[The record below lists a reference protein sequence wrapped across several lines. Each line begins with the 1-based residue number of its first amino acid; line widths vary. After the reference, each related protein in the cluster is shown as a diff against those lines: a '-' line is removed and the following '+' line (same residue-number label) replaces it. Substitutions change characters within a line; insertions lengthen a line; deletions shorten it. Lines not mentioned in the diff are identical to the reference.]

1 MKQELEKKIKTL
13 VEGCDLELYLVDD
26 IVEEIMEVNSELI
39 NEGFLDILKK
49 FSGFGWNILKG
60 GAVDVVL
67 GKYGK
72 SYGSSFSKL
81 VRDSKRKK
89 GKKID
94 PNKNADDLL
103 IWAGSQGHVLEC
115 VKSLQTLLELIK
127 KLPAPIPDPEDKMTI
142 RKWQKNG
149 EFIKLIETV
158 YKQHV
163 SSVIAS
169 SKTIAEKKP
178 KIKEFEKVLGEI
190 NKLSKDGGIVGG
202 LSAIKIFCDQIS
214 GGSWAKAMKGAE
226 KVSKKRKWFKATGN
240 ALPLEAME
248 IAKNISSSI
257 SPEINRLKEKMKL
270 IKSKSGKA
278 LGGNKSLNK
287 SPVSG
292 VF

>member
-26 IVEEIMEVNSELI
+26 IVEEIMEANPELI
-39 NEGFLDILKK
+39 AEGFLDIIKK

-81 VRDSKRKK
+81 VKDSKRKK
-89 GKKID
+89 GEKID

-115 VKSLQTLLELIK
+115 VKSLQALLELIK
-127 KLPAPIPDPEDKMTI
+127 KLPSPIPDPEDKMTI

-158 YKQHV
+158 YKQYV

-202 LSAIKIFCDQIS
+202 LGAIKIFCDQIS

-240 ALPLEAME
+240 VLPLEAME

-270 IKSKSGKA
+270 IKSKSGKT
-278 LGGNKSLNK
+278 LGGNNNLNK